1 MNSIRKELEIE
12 LKQNSKQIFNTG
24 SESYENKGNF
34 YGFIIFFFWSL
45 NDTKGP
51 GKIPKDSKREE
62 QTKGKRGQR
71 ILKE

>member
-34 YGFIIFFFWSL
+34 YGFIIIFFFIFKRH
-45 NDTKGP
+45 KGP
-51 GKIPKDSKREE
+51 R
-62 QTKGKRGQR
+62 
-71 ILKE
+71 

>member
-34 YGFIIFFFWSL
+34 YGFIIIFFFDL
-45 NDTKGP
+45 
-51 GKIPKDSKREE
+51 
-62 QTKGKRGQR
+62 
-71 ILKE
+71 